1 MAKLNMDKGGSNSI
15 DVMEKIIIKGFPVS
29 QNGQDFIIGK
39 APIGEVLKYTRYTER
54 LIIAYDEEEKP
65 IYNKHV
71 QRKVDG
77 TRARQIANF
86 LLNDK
91 EAIFP
96 TNIVLNIPINIIE
109 SQEEQ
114 NGIVSLTLID
124 DVAEQVEK
132 ARKEGNDKADIY
144 VTIID
149 GQHRIRGIEVAIEIL
164 LRQIEKSNSSD
175 EKEQLMGQLDDLLKM
190 ELVVSFFIDKD
201 LEFQAMTFSTINRTQ
216 RRVSQDLVYE
226 LFGLTS
232 EDSPQKTALEVA
244 LALNAHPKSP
254 FYRRIK
260 LYGGT
265 YTKDDSR
272 PLSQAAMIK
281 SIIKGICSSV
291 QSAETERYQKRSF
304 FKFQNSVKRLP
315 FRQFY
320 ADDRDDLISDCMF
333 YYFNSVRRI
342 LGQYWNYDGHTKPQ
356 NILQSTVGYESL
368 MSLLAEI
375 MQREN
380 IRSFEKNTFDAYV
393 EKLKGFIF
401 SDVETFP
408 MTTRGKIILYY
419 TMSLAVFPSDDPND
433 GRSCKLKELVQH

>member
-1 MAKLNMDKGGSNSI
+1 
-15 DVMEKIIIKGFPVS
+15 MEKIIIKGFPVS

-39 APIGEVLKYTRYTER
+39 APIGEILKYTRYTER

-65 IYNKHV
+65 IYNEHV
-71 QRKVDG
+71 QRKVDSSR
-77 TRARQIANF
+77 TRQIANF

-91 EAIFP
+91 DAIFP
-96 TNIVLNIPINIIE
+96 TNIVLDIPINIIE
-109 SQEEQ
+109 SQEEKD
-114 NGIVSLTLID
+114 GIICLTLVD
-124 DVAEQVEK
+124 NVAEQIEK
-132 ARKEGNDKADIY
+132 AKREGNDKADIF

-149 GQHRIRGIEVAIEIL
+149 GQHRIRGIEVAIEELIKRISKASIPEEQESLTAQLDNL
-164 LRQIEKSNSSD
+164 LR
-175 EKEQLMGQLDDLLKM
+175 M

-281 SIIKGICSSV
+281 SIIKGICTSV
-291 QSAETERYQKRSF
+291 QSAETERYQKRNA
-304 FKFQNSVKRLP
+304 FKNSNRSKSLP

-320 ADDRDDLISDCMF
+320 ADNRDDLISDCMF
-333 YYFNSVRRI
+333 YFFNTVRKV
-342 LGQYWNYDGHTKPQ
+342 LGVYWDYDGYTKPQ
-356 NILQSTVGYESL
+356 NILQSTVGYEAL
-368 MSLLAEI
+368 MGLLFVI
-375 MQREN
+375 IQKDK
-380 IRSFEKNTFDAYV
+380 ISSFDKNTFDQYV
-393 EKLKGFIF
+393 AKLKDIDFT
-401 SDVETFP
+401 DVEIYP
-408 MTTRGKIILYY
+408 MTTKGKNILYY
-419 TMSLAVFPSDDPND
+419 TMWLAVFPSDNSND
-433 GRSCKLKELVQH
+433 EIKWKLQELRA

>member
-1 MAKLNMDKGGSNSI
+1 MDKI
-15 DVMEKIIIKGFPVS
+15 VIKGFPVS

-39 APIGEVLKYTRYTER
+39 APIGEVLKYTTYTER
-54 LIIAYDEEEKP
+54 LIIEYDDDEKP
-65 IYNKHV
+65 IYNEQV
-71 QRKVDG
+71 QRKVDSSR
-77 TRARQIANF
+77 TRQIANF

-109 SQEEQ
+109 SQEERD
-114 NGIVSLTLID
+114 GIINITLTD
-124 DVAEQVEK
+124 NVAEQVEK
-132 ARKEGNDKADIY
+132 AKKEGSNNADIF

-149 GQHRIRGIEVAIEIL
+149 GQHRIRGIEVAIEELTKRIETASGQEERSGL
-164 LRQIEKSNSSD
+164 QI
-175 EKEQLMGQLDDLLKM
+175 QLDNLLQM

-232 EDSPQKTALEVA
+232 DDSPQKTALEVA

-260 LYGGT
+260 LYGGS
-265 YTKDDSR
+265 YNKEDSR

-291 QSAETERYQKRSF
+291 QSAETERYHKRKSF
-304 FKFQNSVKRLP
+304 NVNNSSKSLP

-320 ADDRDDLISDCMF
+320 AENRDDLISDCMF
-333 YYFNSVRRI
+333 HFFNSVRKE
-342 LGQYWNYDGHTKPQ
+342 LGQYWNYDGQTKPQ
-356 NILQSTVGYESL
+356 NILQSTVGYEAL
-368 MSLLAEI
+368 MNLLAEI
-375 MQREN
+375 IEKDKIN
-380 IRSFEKNTFDAYV
+380 SFGKDTFDHYFEKQKNID
-393 EKLKGFIF
+393 F
-401 SDVETFP
+401 SDVEKYP
-408 MTTRGKIILYY
+408 MTSNGKKILYL
-419 TMSLAVFPSDDPND
+419 TMSLAIFPDVDAND
-433 GRSCKLKELVQH
+433 ERRRKLQELTQR

>member
-1 MAKLNMDKGGSNSI
+1 
-15 DVMEKIIIKGFPVS
+15 MEKIIIKGFPVS

-54 LIIAYDEEEKP
+54 LIIAYDDEEKP
-65 IYNKHV
+65 VYNEHV
-71 QRKVDG
+71 QRKVDSSR
-77 TRARQIANF
+77 TRQIANF

-96 TNIVLNIPINIIE
+96 TNIVLDIPINIIE
-109 SQEEQ
+109 SQEEKD
-114 NGIVSLTLID
+114 GIISLTLID
-124 DVAEQVEK
+124 NVAEQIEK
-132 ARKEGNDKADIY
+132 AKRDGNDKADIF

-149 GQHRIRGIEVAIEIL
+149 GQHRIRGIEVAIEELAKQISKASNSDEQERLKAQLDNL
-164 LRQIEKSNSSD
+164 LR
-175 EKEQLMGQLDDLLKM
+175 M

-265 YTKDDSR
+265 YTKVDSR

-281 SIIKGICSSV
+281 SIIKGICTSV
-291 QSAETERYQKRSF
+291 QSAETERYQKRRA
-304 FKFQNSVKRLP
+304 FKNSNSGKSLP

-320 ADDRDDLISDCMF
+320 AEDRDDLISDCMF
-333 YYFNSVRRI
+333 YFFNSVRKE

-356 NILQSTVGYESL
+356 NILQSTVGYEAL

-375 MQREN
+375 IQKDKISSFDKNSFDHYIALLKN
-380 IRSFEKNTFDAYV
+380 IDFA
-393 EKLKGFIF
+393 
-401 SDVETFP
+401 DVESYP
-408 MTTRGKIILYY
+408 MTTKGKNILYY
-419 TMSLAVFPSDDPND
+419 TMWIAVFPSDDSND
-433 GRSCKLKELVQH
+433 ERKRKLQELRA

>member
-1 MAKLNMDKGGSNSI
+1 
-15 DVMEKIIIKGFPVS
+15 MEKIIIKGFPVS

-54 LIIAYDEEEKP
+54 LIIAYDEDEKP
-65 IYNKHV
+65 IYNEHV
-71 QRKVDG
+71 QRKVDSSR
-77 TRARQIANF
+77 TRQIANF

-96 TNIVLNIPINIIE
+96 TNIVLNIPVNIIE
-109 SQEEQ
+109 CQDEKD
-114 NGIVSLTLID
+114 GIISLTLVD
-124 DVAEQVEK
+124 NVAEQIEK
-132 ARKEGNDKADIY
+132 AKREGSDKADIF

-149 GQHRIRGIEVAIEIL
+149 GQHRIRGIEVAIEDLAKLISKTNNQEEQETLKTQLDNL
-164 LRQIEKSNSSD
+164 LR
-175 EKEQLMGQLDDLLKM
+175 M

-232 EDSPQKTALEVA
+232 DDSPQKTALEVA

-291 QSAETERYQKRSF
+291 QSAEIERYQKRKA
-304 FKFQNSVKRLP
+304 FKNTNSSKSLP

-320 ADDRDDLISDCMF
+320 AENRDDLISDCMF
-333 YYFNSVRRI
+333 YFFNSIRKEF
-342 LGQYWNYDGHTKPQ
+342 GQYWNYDGQAKPQ
-356 NILQSTVGYESL
+356 NILQSTVGYEAL
-368 MSLLAEI
+368 MNLLAEI
-375 MQREN
+375 IQKDN
-380 IRSFEKNTFDAYV
+380 ISSFDKDTFDRYV
-393 EKLKGFIF
+393 AKIKNISFA
-401 SDVETFP
+401 DVELYP
-408 MTTRGKIILYY
+408 MTTKGKNILYY
-419 TMSLAVFPSDDPND
+419 TMSLSVFPSDDPND
-433 GRSCKLKELVQH
+433 ERKKKLQELKQH

>member
-1 MAKLNMDKGGSNSI
+1 MG
-15 DVMEKIIIKGFPVS
+15 KIVIKGLTVS

-39 APIGEVLKYTRYTER
+39 APIGEVLNYTMYTER
-54 LIIAYDEEEKP
+54 LIIGYDEDEKP

-71 QRKVDG
+71 QRKVDASR
-77 TRARQIANF
+77 TRQIAKF

-96 TNIVLNIPINIIE
+96 TNIVLNIPVNIIE
-109 SQEEQ
+109 SQEEKD
-114 NGIVSLTLID
+114 GIISITLVD
-124 DVAEQVEK
+124 NVAEQIEK
-132 ARKEGNDKADIY
+132 ARREGSDKADIF

-149 GQHRIRGIEVAIEIL
+149 GQHRIRGIEVAIEDL
-164 LRQIEKSNSSD
+164 NKMVSKASTPAD
-175 EKEQLMGQLDDLLKM
+175 KEALKIQLENLLKM

-232 EDSPQKTALEVA
+232 DDSPQKTALEVA

-291 QSAETERYQKRSF
+291 RSAETERYKKRKDFNEKSSC
-304 FKFQNSVKRLP
+304 KSLP

-320 ADDRDDLISDCMF
+320 AGNRDDLISDCMF
-333 YYFNSVRRI
+333 YFFNSVRNE
-342 LGQYWNYDGHTKPQ
+342 LGQYWNYDGQTNPQ
-356 NILQSTVGYESL
+356 NILQSTVGYEAL

-375 MQREN
+375 IQKEN
-380 IRSFEKNTFDAYV
+380 ITSFDKDTFEGYV
-393 EKLKGFIF
+393 MKLKDIRFDDI
-401 SDVETFP
+401 EAYP
-408 MTTRGKIILYY
+408 MTTKGKSMLHN
-419 TMSLAVFPSDDPND
+419 TMSLLIFPSDDPND
-433 GRSCKLKELVQH
+433 ERKKKLQELA

>member
-1 MAKLNMDKGGSNSI
+1 
-15 DVMEKIIIKGFPVS
+15 MEKIMIKGFPVS

-54 LIIAYDEEEKP
+54 LIIAYDDEEKP
-65 IYNKHV
+65 IYNEHV
-71 QRKVDG
+71 QRKVDSSR
-77 TRARQIANF
+77 TRQIANF

-96 TNIVLNIPINIIE
+96 TNIVLDIPINIIE
-109 SQEEQ
+109 SQEEKD
-114 NGIVSLTLID
+114 GIISLTLID
-124 DVAEQVEK
+124 NVAEQIEK
-132 ARKEGNDKADIY
+132 AKRDGNDNADIF

-149 GQHRIRGIEVAIEIL
+149 GQHRIRGIEVAIEELVKRINKASNSEERERLTIQLDNL
-164 LRQIEKSNSSD
+164 LR
-175 EKEQLMGQLDDLLKM
+175 M

-281 SIIKGICSSV
+281 SIIKGICTSV
-291 QSAETERYQKRSF
+291 QSAETERYQKRRA
-304 FKFQNSVKRLP
+304 FKNTNSSKNLP

-333 YYFNSVRRI
+333 YFFNSVRKE
-342 LGQYWNYDGHTKPQ
+342 LGLYWDYDGQTKPQ
-356 NILQSTVGYESL
+356 NILQSTVGYEAL

-375 MQREN
+375 IQKDK
-380 IRSFEKNTFDAYV
+380 ISSFDKNTFDQYV
-393 EKLKGFIF
+393 AKLKDIDFK
-401 SDVETFP
+401 DVEIYP
-408 MTTRGKIILYY
+408 MTTKGKNILYY
-419 TMSLAVFPSDDPND
+419 TMWLAVFPSDDSND
-433 GRSCKLKELVQH
+433 ERKRKLQELRA

>member
-1 MAKLNMDKGGSNSI
+1 
-15 DVMEKIIIKGFPVS
+15 MEKIVIKGFPVS

-39 APIGEVLKYTRYTER
+39 APIGEVLKYTMYTER
-54 LIIAYDEEEKP
+54 LIIAYDDEEKP

-71 QRKVDG
+71 QRKVDASR
-77 TRARQIANF
+77 TRLIAKF
-86 LLNDK
+86 LLGDK

-109 SQEEQ
+109 CQEEKE
-114 NGIVSLTLID
+114 GIISLTLVD
-124 DVAEQVEK
+124 NVAEQIEK
-132 ARKEGNDKADIY
+132 ARREGSDKADIF

-149 GQHRIRGIEVAIEIL
+149 GQHRIRGIEVAIEELIK
-164 LRQIEKSNSSD
+164 QISKANDPE
-175 EKEQLMGQLDDLLKM
+175 EKEALKIQLDDLLRM

-260 LYGGT
+260 LYGGS
-265 YTKDDSR
+265 YTKEDSR

-281 SIIKGICSSV
+281 SIIKGICTSV
-291 QSAETERYQKRSF
+291 QSAETERYQKRRE
-304 FKFQNSVKRLP
+304 FKNTNSSKSLP

-320 ADDRDDLISDCMF
+320 AEDRDDLISDCM
-333 YYFNSVRRI
+333 YYFFNSVRKE
-342 LGQYWNYDGHTKPQ
+342 LDQYWNYDGQAKPQ
-356 NILQSTVGYESL
+356 NILQSTVGYEAL
-368 MSLLAEI
+368 MNLLAEI
-375 MQREN
+375 IQKEN
-380 IRSFEKNTFDAYV
+380 INSFDKNTFDQYIA
-393 EKLKGFIF
+393 KLNNIDFADIE
-401 SDVETFP
+401 VYP
-408 MTTRGKIILYY
+408 MSTKGKIILYN

-433 GRSCKLKELVQH
+433 ERRIKLQELRLR

>member
-1 MAKLNMDKGGSNSI
+1 
-15 DVMEKIIIKGFPVS
+15 MEKIIIKGFPVS

-39 APIGEVLKYTRYTER
+39 APIGEVLQYTRYTER
-54 LIIAYDEEEKP
+54 LIIAYDEDEKP

-71 QRKVDG
+71 QRKVDSAR
-77 TRARQIANF
+77 TRQIANF

-109 SQEEQ
+109 SQED
-114 NGIVSLTLID
+114 NGGVISLTLVD
-124 DVAEQVEK
+124 NVAEQVEK
-132 ARKEGNDKADIY
+132 AKREGSNNADIF

-149 GQHRIRGIEVAIEIL
+149 GQHRIRGIEVAIEDLTKKIEKAKGQEEREQLNSQLENL
-164 LRQIEKSNSSD
+164 LR
-175 EKEQLMGQLDDLLKM
+175 M

-232 EDSPQKTALEVA
+232 DDSPQKTALEVA
-244 LALNAHPKSP
+244 LALNAHPNSP

-265 YTKDDSR
+265 YSKDDSR

-281 SIIKGICSSV
+281 SIIKGICTSI
-291 QSAETERYQKRSF
+291 QSAETERYRKRKE
-304 FKFQNSVKRLP
+304 FKEQNGSKKLP

-320 ADDRDDLISDCMF
+320 AENKDDLISDCMF
-333 YYFNSVRRI
+333 YFFNSVNKV
-342 LGQYWNYDGHTKPQ
+342 LGQYWRYDGQSKPQ
-356 NILQSTVGYESL
+356 NILQSTIGYEAM
-368 MSLLAEI
+368 MSLLSEI
-375 MQREN
+375 MLKEN
-380 IRSFEKNTFDAYV
+380 LTSFGKDTFEPYV
-393 EKLKGFIF
+393 ERLNGIDL
-401 SDVETFP
+401 SDVELYP
-408 MTTRGKIILYY
+408 MTTKGKNILYC
-419 TMSLAVFPSDDPND
+419 TMSLTVFPTDNLDDE
-433 GRSCKLKELVQH
+433 RRRKLQELTQR

>member
-1 MAKLNMDKGGSNSI
+1 MA
-15 DVMEKIIIKGFPVS
+15 KIIIKGFPVS

-54 LIIAYDEEEKP
+54 LIIAYDEQEKP

-71 QRKVDG
+71 QRKVDSSR
-77 TRARQIANF
+77 TRQIANF

-109 SQEEQ
+109 SQEESD
-114 NGIVSLTLID
+114 GLISLTLVE
-124 DVAEQVEK
+124 DVADQIEK
-132 ARKEGNDKADIY
+132 AKRDGNDKADIF

-149 GQHRIRGIEVAIEIL
+149 GQHRIRGIEVAIEELVKRIDKASDPEEQETLKIQLDNL
-164 LRQIEKSNSSD
+164 LRI
-175 EKEQLMGQLDDLLKM
+175 

-232 EDSPQKTALEVA
+232 DDSPQKTALEVA

-291 QSAETERYQKRSF
+291 QSAETERYQKRKAF
-304 FKFQNSVKRLP
+304 INTNSSKKLP

-333 YYFNSVRRI
+333 YFFNSVQKK
-342 LGQYWNYDGHTKPQ
+342 LDQYWNYDGQNKPQ
-356 NILQSTVGYESL
+356 NILQSTVGYEAL
-368 MSLLAEI
+368 MNLLAEI
-375 MQREN
+375 IQKDN
-380 IRSFEKNTFDAYV
+380 INSFDKDTFDQYIA
-393 EKLKGFIF
+393 KLNNIDFA
-401 SDVETFP
+401 DVEAYP
-408 MTTRGKIILYY
+408 MSTRGKNILYF
-419 TMSLAVFPSDDPND
+419 TMSLAVFPSNDPND
-433 GRSCKLKELVQH
+433 ERKMKLHELLQRK

>member
-1 MAKLNMDKGGSNSI
+1 MELINTTYN
-15 DVMEKIIIKGFPVS
+15 MEKIVIKGFTVS

-39 APIGEVLKYTRYTER
+39 APIGEVLNYTMYTER
-54 LIIAYDEEEKP
+54 LIIGYDEDEKP

-71 QRKVDG
+71 QRKVDASR
-77 TRARQIANF
+77 TRQIAKF

-96 TNIVLNIPINIIE
+96 TNIVLNIPVNIIE
-109 SQEEQ
+109 SQEE
-114 NGIVSLTLID
+114 NDGIISITLVD
-124 DVAEQVEK
+124 NVAEQIEK
-132 ARKEGNDKADIY
+132 AKREGSDKADIF

-149 GQHRIRGIEVAIEIL
+149 GQHRIRGIEVAIEELNKMIS
-164 LRQIEKSNSSD
+164 KASD
-175 EKEQLMGQLDDLLKM
+175 PAQKEALKLQLDNLLKM

-232 EDSPQKTALEVA
+232 DDSPQKTALEVA

-291 QSAETERYQKRSF
+291 QSAETERYKKRKDF
-304 FKFQNSVKRLP
+304 NEKNSSRSLP

-320 ADDRDDLISDCMF
+320 ADNRDDLISDCMF
-333 YYFNSVRRI
+333 YFFNSVRNE
-342 LGQYWNYDGHTKPQ
+342 LGQYWNYDGQTNPQ
-356 NILQSTVGYESL
+356 NILQSTVGYEAL

-375 MQREN
+375 IQKEN
-380 IRSFEKNTFDAYV
+380 ITSFDKDTFDGYV
-393 EKLKGFIF
+393 QKLKDIKFDDI
-401 SDVETFP
+401 EAYP
-408 MTTRGKIILYY
+408 MTTKGKNILYN
-419 TMSLAVFPSDDPND
+419 TISLAVFPSDDPND
-433 GRSCKLKELVQH
+433 ERKKKLQELA

>member
-1 MAKLNMDKGGSNSI
+1 M
-15 DVMEKIIIKGFPVS
+15 IKGFPVS

-54 LIIAYDEEEKP
+54 LIIAYDDEEKP
-65 IYNKHV
+65 IYNEHV
-71 QRKVDG
+71 QRKVDSSR
-77 TRARQIANF
+77 TRQIANF

-96 TNIVLNIPINIIE
+96 TNIVLDIPINIIE
-109 SQEEQ
+109 SQEEKD
-114 NGIVSLTLID
+114 GIISLTLID
-124 DVAEQVEK
+124 NVAEQIEK
-132 ARKEGNDKADIY
+132 AKRDGNDNADIF

-149 GQHRIRGIEVAIEIL
+149 GQHRIRGIEVAIEELVKRINKASNSEERERLTIQLDNL
-164 LRQIEKSNSSD
+164 LR
-175 EKEQLMGQLDDLLKM
+175 M

-281 SIIKGICSSV
+281 SIIKGICTSV
-291 QSAETERYQKRSF
+291 QSAETERYQKRRA
-304 FKFQNSVKRLP
+304 FKNTNSSKNLP

-333 YYFNSVRRI
+333 YFFNSVRKE
-342 LGQYWNYDGHTKPQ
+342 LGLYWDYDGQTKPQ
-356 NILQSTVGYESL
+356 NILQSTVGYEAL

-375 MQREN
+375 IQKDK
-380 IRSFEKNTFDAYV
+380 ISSFDKNTFDQYV
-393 EKLKGFIF
+393 AKLKDIDFK
-401 SDVETFP
+401 DVEIYP
-408 MTTRGKIILYY
+408 MTTKGKNILYY
-419 TMSLAVFPSDDPND
+419 TMWLAVFPSDDSND
-433 GRSCKLKELVQH
+433 ERKRKLQELRA

>member
-1 MAKLNMDKGGSNSI
+1 
-15 DVMEKIIIKGFPVS
+15 MEKIVIKGFTVS

-39 APIGEVLKYTRYTER
+39 APIGEVLN
-54 LIIAYDEEEKP
+54 YDEDEKP

-71 QRKVDG
+71 QRKVDASR
-77 TRARQIANF
+77 TRQIAKF

-96 TNIVLNIPINIIE
+96 TNIVLNIPVNIIE
-109 SQEEQ
+109 SQEE
-114 NGIVSLTLID
+114 NDGIISITLVD
-124 DVAEQVEK
+124 NVAEQIEK
-132 ARKEGNDKADIY
+132 AKREGSDKADIF

-149 GQHRIRGIEVAIEIL
+149 GQHRIRGIEVAIEELNKMIS
-164 LRQIEKSNSSD
+164 KASD
-175 EKEQLMGQLDDLLKM
+175 PAQKEALKLQLDNLLKM

-232 EDSPQKTALEVA
+232 DDSPQKTALEVA
-244 LALNAHPKSP
+244 LALNAHPRSP

-260 LYGGT
+260 LYGGS
-265 YTKDDSR
+265 YAKDDSR

-291 QSAETERYQKRSF
+291 QSAETERYKKRKDF
-304 FKFQNSVKRLP
+304 NEKNSSKSLP

-320 ADDRDDLISDCMF
+320 ADNRDDLISDCMF
-333 YYFNSVRRI
+333 YFFNSVRNK
-342 LGQYWNYDGHTKPQ
+342 LTQYWDYDGQTNPQ
-356 NILQSTVGYESL
+356 NILQSTVGYEAL

-375 MQREN
+375 IQKEN
-380 IRSFEKNTFDAYV
+380 ITS
-393 EKLKGFIF
+393 
-401 SDVETFP
+401 
-408 MTTRGKIILYY
+408 
-419 TMSLAVFPSDDPND
+419 
-433 GRSCKLKELVQH
+433 

>member
-1 MAKLNMDKGGSNSI
+1 
-15 DVMEKIIIKGFPVS
+15 MEKIVIKGFTVS

-39 APIGEVLKYTRYTER
+39 ALIGEVLNYTMYTER
-54 LIIAYDEEEKP
+54 LIIGYDEDEKP

-71 QRKVDG
+71 QRKVDASR
-77 TRARQIANF
+77 TRQIAKF

-96 TNIVLNIPINIIE
+96 TNIVLNIPVNIIE
-109 SQEEQ
+109 SQEE
-114 NGIVSLTLID
+114 NDGIISITLVD
-124 DVAEQVEK
+124 NVAEQIEK
-132 ARKEGNDKADIY
+132 AKREGSDKADIF

-149 GQHRIRGIEVAIEIL
+149 GQHRIRGIEVAIEELNKMISKACDPA
-164 LRQIEKSNSSD
+164 Q
-175 EKEQLMGQLDDLLKM
+175 KEALKLQLDNLLKM
-190 ELVVSFFIDKD
+190 ELIVSFFIDKD

-232 EDSPQKTALEVA
+232 DDSPQKTALEVA

-291 QSAETERYQKRSF
+291 QSAETERYKKRKDF
-304 FKFQNSVKRLP
+304 NEKNSSRSLP

-320 ADDRDDLISDCMF
+320 ADNRDDLISDCMF
-333 YYFNSVRRI
+333 YFFNSVRNE
-342 LGQYWNYDGHTKPQ
+342 LCQYWNYDGQTNPQ
-356 NILQSTVGYESL
+356 NILQSTVGYEAL

-375 MQREN
+375 IQKEN
-380 IRSFEKNTFDAYV
+380 ITSFDKDTFDGYV
-393 EKLKGFIF
+393 QKLKDIKFDDI
-401 SDVETFP
+401 ETYP
-408 MTTRGKIILYY
+408 MTTKGKNILYN
-419 TMSLAVFPSDDPND
+419 TISLAVFPSDDPND
-433 GRSCKLKELVQH
+433 ERKKKLQELVQR

>member
-1 MAKLNMDKGGSNSI
+1 MELINTTYN
-15 DVMEKIIIKGFPVS
+15 MEKIVIKGFTVS

-39 APIGEVLKYTRYTER
+39 APIGEVLNYTMYTER
-54 LIIAYDEEEKP
+54 LIIGYDEDEKP

-71 QRKVDG
+71 QRKVDASR
-77 TRARQIANF
+77 TRQIAKF

-96 TNIVLNIPINIIE
+96 TNIVLNIPVNIIE
-109 SQEEQ
+109 SQEE
-114 NGIVSLTLID
+114 NDGIISITLVD
-124 DVAEQVEK
+124 NVAEQIEK
-132 ARKEGNDKADIY
+132 AKREGSDKADIF

-149 GQHRIRGIEVAIEIL
+149 GQHRIRGIEVAIEELNKMIS
-164 LRQIEKSNSSD
+164 KASD
-175 EKEQLMGQLDDLLKM
+175 PAQKEALKLQLDNLLKM

-232 EDSPQKTALEVA
+232 DDSPQKTALEVA

-291 QSAETERYQKRSF
+291 QSAETERYKKRKDF
-304 FKFQNSVKRLP
+304 NEKNSSRSLS

-320 ADDRDDLISDCMF
+320 ADNRDDLISDCMF
-333 YYFNSVRRI
+333 YFFNSVRNE
-342 LGQYWNYDGHTKPQ
+342 LGQYWNYDGQTNPQ
-356 NILQSTVGYESL
+356 NILQSTVGYEAL

-375 MQREN
+375 IQKEN
-380 IRSFEKNTFDAYV
+380 ITSFDKDTFDGYV
-393 EKLKGFIF
+393 QKLKDIKFDDI
-401 SDVETFP
+401 EAYP
-408 MTTRGKIILYY
+408 MTTKGKNILYN
-419 TMSLAVFPSDDPND
+419 TISLAVFPSDDPND
-433 GRSCKLKELVQH
+433 ERKKKLQELA

>member
-1 MAKLNMDKGGSNSI
+1 
-15 DVMEKIIIKGFPVS
+15 MEKIIIKGFPVS

-54 LIIAYDEEEKP
+54 LIIAYDEDEKP
-65 IYNKHV
+65 IYNEHV
-71 QRKVDG
+71 QRKVDSSR
-77 TRARQIANF
+77 TRQIANF

-96 TNIVLNIPINIIE
+96 TNIVLNIPVNIIE
-109 SQEEQ
+109 CQDEKD
-114 NGIVSLTLID
+114 GIISLTLVD
-124 DVAEQVEK
+124 NVAEQIEK
-132 ARKEGNDKADIY
+132 AKREGSDKADIF

-149 GQHRIRGIEVAIEIL
+149 GQHRIRGIEVAIEDLAKLISKTNNQEEQKTLKTQLDNL
-164 LRQIEKSNSSD
+164 LR
-175 EKEQLMGQLDDLLKM
+175 M

-232 EDSPQKTALEVA
+232 DDSPQKTALEVA

-291 QSAETERYQKRSF
+291 QSAEIERYQKRKA
-304 FKFQNSVKRLP
+304 FKNTNSSKSLP

-320 ADDRDDLISDCMF
+320 AENRDDLISDCMF
-333 YYFNSVRRI
+333 YFFNSIRKE
-342 LGQYWNYDGHTKPQ
+342 LGQYWNYDGQAKPQ
-356 NILQSTVGYESL
+356 NILQSTVGYEAL
-368 MSLLAEI
+368 MNLLAEI
-375 MQREN
+375 IQKDN
-380 IRSFEKNTFDAYV
+380 ISSFDKDTFDRYV
-393 EKLKGFIF
+393 EKIKNISFA
-401 SDVETFP
+401 DVELYP
-408 MTTRGKIILYY
+408 MTTKGKNILYY

-433 GRSCKLKELVQH
+433 ERKKKLQELKQH

>member
-1 MAKLNMDKGGSNSI
+1 
-15 DVMEKIIIKGFPVS
+15 MEKIVIKGFTVS

-39 APIGEVLKYTRYTER
+39 APIGEVLNYTMYTER
-54 LIIAYDEEEKP
+54 LIIGYDEDEKP

-71 QRKVDG
+71 QRKVDASR
-77 TRARQIANF
+77 TRQIAKF

-96 TNIVLNIPINIIE
+96 TNIVLNIPVNIIE
-109 SQEEQ
+109 SQEE
-114 NGIVSLTLID
+114 NDGIISITLVD
-124 DVAEQVEK
+124 NVAEQIEK
-132 ARKEGNDKADIY
+132 AKREGSDKADIF

-149 GQHRIRGIEVAIEIL
+149 GQHRIRGIEVAIEELNKMIS
-164 LRQIEKSNSSD
+164 KASD
-175 EKEQLMGQLDDLLKM
+175 PAQKEALKLQLDNLLKM

-232 EDSPQKTALEVA
+232 DDSPQKTALEVA
-244 LALNAHPKSP
+244 LALNAHPRSP

-260 LYGGT
+260 LYGGS
-265 YTKDDSR
+265 YAKDDSR

-291 QSAETERYQKRSF
+291 QSAETERYKKRKDF
-304 FKFQNSVKRLP
+304 NEKNSSKSLP

-320 ADDRDDLISDCMF
+320 ADNRDDLISDCMF
-333 YYFNSVRRI
+333 YFFNSVRNK
-342 LGQYWNYDGHTKPQ
+342 LTQYWDYDGQTNPQ
-356 NILQSTVGYESL
+356 NILQSTVGYEAL

-375 MQREN
+375 IQKEN
-380 IRSFEKNTFDAYV
+380 ITSFDKDTFDGYV
-393 EKLKGFIF
+393 EKLTDIRFDDI
-401 SDVETFP
+401 EAYP
-408 MTTRGKIILYY
+408 MTMKGKSILHN
-419 TMSLAVFPSDDPND
+419 TMSLVVFPSDDPND
-433 GRSCKLKELVQH
+433 ERKKKLQELA

>member
-1 MAKLNMDKGGSNSI
+1 MG
-15 DVMEKIIIKGFPVS
+15 KIVIKGLTVS

-39 APIGEVLKYTRYTER
+39 APIGEVLNYTMYTER
-54 LIIAYDEEEKP
+54 LIIGYDEDEKP

-71 QRKVDG
+71 QRKVDASR
-77 TRARQIANF
+77 TRQIAKF

-96 TNIVLNIPINIIE
+96 TNIVLNIPVNIIE
-109 SQEEQ
+109 SQEEKD
-114 NGIVSLTLID
+114 GIISITLVD
-124 DVAEQVEK
+124 NVAEQIEK
-132 ARKEGNDKADIY
+132 ARREGSDKADIF

-149 GQHRIRGIEVAIEIL
+149 GQHRIRGIEVAIEDL
-164 LRQIEKSNSSD
+164 NKMVSKASTPAD
-175 EKEQLMGQLDDLLKM
+175 KEALKIQLENLLKM

-232 EDSPQKTALEVA
+232 DDSPQKTALEVA

-291 QSAETERYQKRSF
+291 RSAETERYKKRKEFNEKSSC
-304 FKFQNSVKRLP
+304 KSLP

-320 ADDRDDLISDCMF
+320 AGNRDDLISDCMF
-333 YYFNSVRRI
+333 YFFNSVRNE
-342 LGQYWNYDGHTKPQ
+342 LGQYWNYDGQTNPQ
-356 NILQSTVGYESL
+356 NILQSTVGYEAL

-375 MQREN
+375 IQKEN
-380 IRSFEKNTFDAYV
+380 ITSFDKDTFDEYV
-393 EKLKGFIF
+393 NKLKDIRFDEI
-401 SDVETFP
+401 EKYP
-408 MTTRGKIILYY
+408 MTTKGKSILYN
-419 TMSLAVFPSDDPND
+419 TMSLAVFPSDDPD
-433 GRSCKLKELVQH
+433 DERKKRLLELAQS

>member
-1 MAKLNMDKGGSNSI
+1 MELINTTYN
-15 DVMEKIIIKGFPVS
+15 MEKIVIKGFTVS

-39 APIGEVLKYTRYTER
+39 APIGEVLNYTMYTER
-54 LIIAYDEEEKP
+54 LIIGYDEDEKP

-71 QRKVDG
+71 QRKVDASR
-77 TRARQIANF
+77 TRQIAKF

-96 TNIVLNIPINIIE
+96 TNIVLNIPVNIIE
-109 SQEEQ
+109 SQEE
-114 NGIVSLTLID
+114 NDGIISITLVD
-124 DVAEQVEK
+124 NVAEQIEK
-132 ARKEGNDKADIY
+132 AKREGSDKADIF

-149 GQHRIRGIEVAIEIL
+149 GQHRIRGIEVAIEELNKMIS
-164 LRQIEKSNSSD
+164 KASD
-175 EKEQLMGQLDDLLKM
+175 PAQKEALKLQLDNLLKM

-232 EDSPQKTALEVA
+232 DDSPQKTALEVA

-291 QSAETERYQKRSF
+291 QSAETERYKKRKDF
-304 FKFQNSVKRLP
+304 NEKNSSRSLS

-320 ADDRDDLISDCMF
+320 ADNRDDLISDCMF
-333 YYFNSVRRI
+333 YFFNSVRNE
-342 LGQYWNYDGHTKPQ
+342 LGQYWNYDGQTNPQ
-356 NILQSTVGYESL
+356 NILQSTVGYEAL

-375 MQREN
+375 IQKEN
-380 IRSFEKNTFDAYV
+380 ITSFDKDTFDGYV
-393 EKLKGFIF
+393 QKLKDIRFDDI
-401 SDVETFP
+401 EAYP
-408 MTTRGKIILYY
+408 MTTKGKNLLYN
-419 TMSLAVFPSDDPND
+419 TISLAVFPSDDPND
-433 GRSCKLKELVQH
+433 ERKKKLQELA

>member
-1 MAKLNMDKGGSNSI
+1 
-15 DVMEKIIIKGFPVS
+15 MEKIIIKGFPVS

-39 APIGEVLKYTRYTER
+39 APIGEVLKYTKYTER

-71 QRKVDG
+71 QRKVDS

-96 TNIVLNIPINIIE
+96 TNIVLNIPMRIIE
-109 SQEEQ
+109 SQEDQ
-114 NGIVSLTLID
+114 NGIVCLTLID

-132 ARKEGNDKADIY
+132 ARREGNDKADIY

-149 GQHRIRGIEVAIEIL
+149 GQHRIRGIEVAINVLSEQIQKSKAREEQEL
-164 LRQIEKSNSSD
+164 LYK
-175 EKEQLMGQLDDLLKM
+175 QLDDLMKM

-232 EDSPQKTALEVA
+232 DDSPQKTALEVA

-281 SIIKGICSSV
+281 SIIKGICTSI
-291 QSAETERYQKRSF
+291 QSAETERYKKRKE
-304 FKFQNSVKRLP
+304 FKEIGSSKTLP

-320 ADDRDDLISDCMF
+320 AEDRDDMISDSMF
-333 YYFNSVRRI
+333 YYFNSIRKY
-342 LGQYWNYDGHTKPQ
+342 LGQYWNYDGQSKPQ
-356 NILQSTVGYESL
+356 NILQSTVGYEAL

-375 MQREN
+375 IKKN
-380 IRSFEKNTFDAYV
+380 SISSFENETFDASI
-393 EKLKGFIF
+393 EKLVGIDF
-401 SDVETFP
+401 SDLETYP
-408 MTTRGKIILYY
+408 MTTRGKNILYLM
-419 TMSLAVFPSDDPND
+419 MSLTVFPSADSND
-433 GRSCKLKELVQH
+433 ERNKKLQELLHR

>member
-1 MAKLNMDKGGSNSI
+1 
-15 DVMEKIIIKGFPVS
+15 MEKIIIKGFLVS

-54 LIIAYDEEEKP
+54 LIIAYDDDEKP
-65 IYNKHV
+65 IYNEQV
-71 QRKVDG
+71 QRKVDSSR
-77 TRARQIANF
+77 TRQIANF

-109 SQEEQ
+109 SQEEKE
-114 NGIVSLTLID
+114 GIINITLAD
-124 DVAEQVEK
+124 NVAEQVEK
-132 ARKEGNDKADIY
+132 AKREGSNNADIF

-149 GQHRIRGIEVAIEIL
+149 GQHRIRGIEVAIEEL
-164 LRQIEKSNSSD
+164 SKRIEKAAEQEERNSL
-175 EKEQLMGQLDDLLKM
+175 QIQLDNLLQM

-244 LALNAHPKSP
+244 LALNAHPRSP

-260 LYGGT
+260 LYGGS
-265 YTKDDSR
+265 YDKEDSR

-291 QSAETERYQKRSF
+291 QSAETERYHKRKSF
-304 FKFQNSVKRLP
+304 KERNSSKSLP

-320 ADDRDDLISDCMF
+320 AENRDDLISDCMF
-333 YYFNSVRRI
+333 YFFNSVRKN
-342 LGQYWNYDGHTKPQ
+342 LGQYWNYDGQTKPE
-356 NILQSTVGYESL
+356 NILQSTVGYEAL

-375 MQREN
+375 VQKDN
-380 IRSFEKNTFDAYV
+380 VNSFEDGTFDKYA
-393 EKLKGFIF
+393 EKLTGIDF
-401 SDVETFP
+401 SNVEMYP
-408 MTTRGKIILYY
+408 MTTKGKNILYL
-419 TMSLAVFPSDDPND
+419 TMSLAVFPSEDSND
-433 GRSCKLKELVQH
+433 ERNIKLKELT

>member
-1 MAKLNMDKGGSNSI
+1 
-15 DVMEKIIIKGFPVS
+15 MEKIIIKGFPVS

-65 IYNKHV
+65 IYNEQV
-71 QRKVDG
+71 QRKVDSSR
-77 TRARQIANF
+77 TRQIANF

-96 TNIVLNIPINIIE
+96 TNIVLNIPMNIIE
-109 SQEEQ
+109 SQEEKD
-114 NGIVSLTLID
+114 GIIYIVLAD
-124 DVAEQVEK
+124 NVAEQIEK
-132 ARKEGNDKADIY
+132 AKKEGSNKADIF

-149 GQHRIRGIEVAIEIL
+149 GQHRIRGIEVAIDEL
-164 LRQIEKSNSSD
+164 VKRIEKVASQEERSSL
-175 EKEQLMGQLDDLLKM
+175 QMQLDSLLQM

-216 RRVSQDLVYE
+216 RKVSQDLVYE

-232 EDSPQKTALEVA
+232 ADSPQKTALEVA

-265 YTKDDSR
+265 YNKDDSR

-281 SIIKGICSSV
+281 SIIKGICTSI
-291 QSAETERYQKRSF
+291 QSAETERYNKRKL
-304 FKFQNSVKRLP
+304 FKESNSSKSLP

-320 ADDRDDLISDCMF
+320 AENRDDLISDCMF
-333 YYFNSVRRI
+333 YFFSSVRKG
-342 LGQYWNYDGHTKPQ
+342 LGQYWNYNGQTKPE
-356 NILQSTVGYESL
+356 NILQSTVGYEA
-368 MSLLAEI
+368 MMNLLAEI
-375 MQREN
+375 MVKDKVV
-380 IRSFEKNTFDAYV
+380 SFENDTFDKYV
-393 EKLKGFIF
+393 EKLKGIDFTN
-401 SDVETFP
+401 VEMYP
-408 MTTRGKIILYY
+408 MTTRGKNILYL
-419 TMSLAVFPSDDPND
+419 TMSLSIFPALDSND
-433 GRSCKLKELVQH
+433 ERRLKLEEITQR

>member
-1 MAKLNMDKGGSNSI
+1 
-15 DVMEKIIIKGFPVS
+15 MEKIIIKGFPVS

-39 APIGEVLKYTRYTER
+39 APIGEILKYTMYTER

-65 IYNKHV
+65 IYNEHV
-71 QRKVDG
+71 QRKVDSSR
-77 TRARQIANF
+77 TRQIANF

-109 SQEEQ
+109 CQEE
-114 NGIVSLTLID
+114 NDGIITLTLID
-124 DVAEQVEK
+124 NVSEQIEK
-132 ARKEGNDKADIY
+132 ARSEGSDKADIF

-149 GQHRIRGIEVAIEIL
+149 GQHRVRGIEVAIEELINRINKASDPEKQKALTIQLNNL
-164 LRQIEKSNSSD
+164 LS
-175 EKEQLMGQLDDLLKM
+175 M

-232 EDSPQKTALEVA
+232 DDSPQKTALEVA
-244 LALNAHPKSP
+244 LVLNAHPKSP

-291 QSAETERYQKRSF
+291 QIAETERYQKRKAFSNT
-304 FKFQNSVKRLP
+304 NSSKSLP
-315 FRQFY
+315 FRLFY
-320 ADDRDDLISDCMF
+320 ADNRDDLISDCMF
-333 YYFNSVRRI
+333 YFFNSVRKE
-342 LGQYWNYDGHTKPQ
+342 LGQYWDYDGQTKPQ
-356 NILQSTVGYESL
+356 NILQSTVGYEAL
-368 MSLLAEI
+368 MNLLAEI
-375 MQREN
+375 IQKDN
-380 IRSFEKNTFDAYV
+380 ISSFDKNTFDQYV
-393 EKLKGFIF
+393 ATLKNIDFA
-401 SDVETFP
+401 DVETYP
-408 MTTRGKIILYY
+408 MTTKGKNILFY
-419 TMSLAVFPSDDPND
+419 TMNLAVFPSDNPND
-433 GRSCKLKELVQH
+433 ERRNKLKELLQHQRNN

>member
-1 MAKLNMDKGGSNSI
+1 
-15 DVMEKIIIKGFPVS
+15 MEKITIKGFPVS

-54 LIIAYDEEEKP
+54 LIIAYDDDDRP

-71 QRKVDG
+71 QRKVDSSR
-77 TRARQIANF
+77 TRQIANF
-86 LLNDK
+86 LINDK

-109 SQEEQ
+109 SQEEM
-114 NGIVSLTLID
+114 NGFMKLTLVD
-124 DVAEQVEK
+124 NVAEQIEK
-132 ARKEGNDKADIY
+132 ADREGSDKADIY

-149 GQHRIRGIEVAIEIL
+149 GQHRIRGIEVAIEELIRRMRKASVPEEQESLMIQLDNL
-164 LRQIEKSNSSD
+164 LR
-175 EKEQLMGQLDDLLKM
+175 M

-254 FYRRIK
+254 FYHRIK

-265 YTKDDSR
+265 YAKDDCR

-281 SIIKGICSSV
+281 SIVKGICTSI
-291 QSAETERYQKRSF
+291 QSAESERYKKRWE
-304 FKFQNSVKRLP
+304 FKNKSISKSLP

-320 ADDRDDLISDCMF
+320 ADNRDDLISDCMF
-333 YYFNSVRRI
+333 FFFNSVRKQ
-342 LGQYWNYDGHTKPQ
+342 LGQCWNYDGQTKPQ
-356 NILQSTVGYESL
+356 NILQSTVGYEAL
-368 MSLLAEI
+368 MNLLAEI
-375 MQREN
+375 IQKDN
-380 IRSFEKNTFDAYV
+380 IRSFEKGTFEGYV
-393 EKLKGFIF
+393 EKLKCINFI
-401 SDVETFP
+401 DIETYP
-408 MTTRGKIILYY
+408 MTTRGKNILYY
-419 TMSLAVFPSDDPND
+419 TMSLAVFPSDNKDD
-433 GRSCKLKELVQH
+433 ERIKKIQEWYKIK

>member
-1 MAKLNMDKGGSNSI
+1 
-15 DVMEKIIIKGFPVS
+15 MEKIIIKGFPVS
-29 QNGQDFIIGK
+29 QNGQDFILGK
-39 APIGEVLKYTRYTER
+39 AQIGELLKYTMYTER
-54 LIIAYDEEEKP
+54 LIIAYDEAEKP
-65 IYNKHV
+65 IYNEHV
-71 QRKVDG
+71 QRKVDNSR
-77 TRARQIANF
+77 TRQIANF

-114 NGIVSLTLID
+114 DGIIKLTLVD
-124 DVAEQVEK
+124 NVAEQVEK
-132 ARKEGNDKADIY
+132 AKREGSNKADIF
-144 VTIID
+144 VSIID
-149 GQHRIRGIEVAIEIL
+149 GQHRIRGIEVAIDEL
-164 LRQIEKSNSSD
+164 AKRIEKAARQEERGSL
-175 EKEQLMGQLDDLLKM
+175 QIQLDNLLQM

-232 EDSPQKTALEVA
+232 DDSPQKTALEVA

-260 LYGGT
+260 LYGGN
-265 YTKDDSR
+265 YKRDDSR

-281 SIIKGICSSV
+281 SIIKGICPSV
-291 QSAETERYQKRSF
+291 QRAETERYQKRRA
-304 FKFQNSVKRLP
+304 FKTTNSSKSLP

-333 YYFNSVRRI
+333 FFFSSVRKE
-342 LGQYWNYDGHTKPQ
+342 LGQYWNYDGQTKPQ
-356 NILQSTVGYESL
+356 NILQSTVGYEAL

-375 MQREN
+375 IRKDN
-380 IRSFEKNTFDAYV
+380 IISFDKDSFDKYV
-393 EKLKGFIF
+393 TKLKTIDF
-401 SDVETFP
+401 SDVETYP
-408 MTTRGKIILYY
+408 MSTNGKSILYCA
-419 TMSLAVFPSDDPND
+419 MSLAVFPSEDPND
-433 GRSCKLKELVQH
+433 ERRKKLLELAQR

>member
-1 MAKLNMDKGGSNSI
+1 MELINTTYN
-15 DVMEKIIIKGFPVS
+15 MEKIVIKGFTVS

-39 APIGEVLKYTRYTER
+39 APIGEVLNYTMYTER
-54 LIIAYDEEEKP
+54 LIIGYDEDEKP

-71 QRKVDG
+71 QRKVDASR
-77 TRARQIANF
+77 TRQIAKF

-96 TNIVLNIPINIIE
+96 TNIVLNIPVNIIE
-109 SQEEQ
+109 SQEE
-114 NGIVSLTLID
+114 NDGIISITLVD
-124 DVAEQVEK
+124 NVAEQIEK
-132 ARKEGNDKADIY
+132 AKREGSDKADIF

-149 GQHRIRGIEVAIEIL
+149 GQHRIRGIEVAIEELNKMIS
-164 LRQIEKSNSSD
+164 KASD
-175 EKEQLMGQLDDLLKM
+175 PAQKEALKLQLDNLLKM

-232 EDSPQKTALEVA
+232 DDSPQKTALEVA

-291 QSAETERYQKRSF
+291 QSAETERYKKRKDF
-304 FKFQNSVKRLP
+304 NEKNSSRSLS

-320 ADDRDDLISDCMF
+320 ADNRDDLISDCMF
-333 YYFNSVRRI
+333 YFFNSVRNE
-342 LGQYWNYDGHTKPQ
+342 LGQYWNYDGQTNPQ
-356 NILQSTVGYESL
+356 NILQSTVGYEAL

-375 MQREN
+375 IQKEN
-380 IRSFEKNTFDAYV
+380 ITSFDKDTFDGYV
-393 EKLKGFIF
+393 QKLKDIKFDDI
-401 SDVETFP
+401 EAYP
-408 MTTRGKIILYY
+408 MTTKGKNLLYN
-419 TMSLAVFPSDDPND
+419 TISLAVFPSDDPND
-433 GRSCKLKELVQH
+433 ERK

>member
-1 MAKLNMDKGGSNSI
+1 MEIINTTYN
-15 DVMEKIIIKGFPVS
+15 MEKIVIKGFTVS

-39 APIGEVLKYTRYTER
+39 APIGEVLNYTMYTER
-54 LIIAYDEEEKP
+54 LIIGYDEDEKP

-71 QRKVDG
+71 QRKVDASR
-77 TRARQIANF
+77 TRQIAKF

-96 TNIVLNIPINIIE
+96 TNIVLNIPVNIIE
-109 SQEEQ
+109 SQEE
-114 NGIVSLTLID
+114 NDGIISITLVD
-124 DVAEQVEK
+124 NVAEQIEK
-132 ARKEGNDKADIY
+132 AKREGSDKADIF

-149 GQHRIRGIEVAIEIL
+149 GQHRIRGIEVAIEELNKMIS
-164 LRQIEKSNSSD
+164 KASD
-175 EKEQLMGQLDDLLKM
+175 PAQKEAQKLQLDNLLKM

-291 QSAETERYQKRSF
+291 QSAEAERYKKRKDF
-304 FKFQNSVKRLP
+304 NEKNSSRSLS

-320 ADDRDDLISDCMF
+320 ADNRDDLISDCMF
-333 YYFNSVRRI
+333 YFFNSVRNE
-342 LGQYWNYDGHTKPQ
+342 LGQYWNYDGQTNPQ
-356 NILQSTVGYESL
+356 NILQSTVGYEAL

-375 MQREN
+375 IQKEN
-380 IRSFEKNTFDAYV
+380 ITSFDKDTFDGYV
-393 EKLKGFIF
+393 QKLKDIKFDDI
-401 SDVETFP
+401 EAYP
-408 MTTRGKIILYY
+408 MTTKGKNLLYN
-419 TMSLAVFPSDDPND
+419 TISLAVFPSNDPND
-433 GRSCKLKELVQH
+433 ERKKKLQELA

>member
-1 MAKLNMDKGGSNSI
+1 MVCN
-15 DVMEKIIIKGFPVS
+15 MEKIVIKGFPVS

-39 APIGEVLKYTRYTER
+39 APIGEVLKYTMYTER

-71 QRKVDG
+71 QRKVDASR
-77 TRARQIANF
+77 TRQIAKF
-86 LLNDK
+86 LLSDK

-109 SQEEQ
+109 KQEEKD
-114 NGIVSLTLID
+114 GIISLTLVD
-124 DVAEQVEK
+124 NVAEQIEK
-132 ARKEGNDKADIY
+132 ARREGSDKADIF

-149 GQHRIRGIEVAIEIL
+149 GQHRIRGIEVAIEELVKQISKASDLAEKETLKFQLNNL
-164 LRQIEKSNSSD
+164 LR
-175 EKEQLMGQLDDLLKM
+175 M

-232 EDSPQKTALEVA
+232 DDSPQKTALEVA

-281 SIIKGICSSV
+281 SIIKGICTSV
-291 QSAETERYQKRSF
+291 QSAETERYKKR
-304 FKFQNSVKRLP
+304 KDFQVNNVSKSMP
-315 FRQFY
+315 FRRFY
-320 ADDRDDLISDCMF
+320 AENRDDLISDCMF
-333 YYFNSVRRI
+333 YYFNSIRNEF
-342 LGQYWNYDGHTKPQ
+342 GQFWNYDGQSNPQ
-356 NILQSTVGYESL
+356 NILQSTVGYEAL

-375 MQREN
+375 IQKES
-380 IRSFEKNTFDAYV
+380 ISTFDKETFDNYV
-393 EKLKGFIF
+393 RKLKDIKFNDI
-401 SDVETFP
+401 ETYP
-408 MTTRGKIILYY
+408 MTTKGKNILYN
-419 TMSLAVFPSDDPND
+419 TMSLAVFPSEDPND
-433 GRSCKLKELVQH
+433 ERKRKLQELLQR

>member
-1 MAKLNMDKGGSNSI
+1 MELINTTYN
-15 DVMEKIIIKGFPVS
+15 MEKIVIKGFTVS

-39 APIGEVLKYTRYTER
+39 APIGEVLNYTMYTER
-54 LIIAYDEEEKP
+54 LIIGYDEDEKP

-71 QRKVDG
+71 QRKVDASR
-77 TRARQIANF
+77 TRQIAKF

-96 TNIVLNIPINIIE
+96 TNIVLNIPVNIIE
-109 SQEEQ
+109 SQEE
-114 NGIVSLTLID
+114 NDGIISITLVD
-124 DVAEQVEK
+124 NVAEQIEK
-132 ARKEGNDKADIY
+132 AKREGSDKADIF

-149 GQHRIRGIEVAIEIL
+149 GQHRIRGIEVAIEELNKMIS
-164 LRQIEKSNSSD
+164 KASD
-175 EKEQLMGQLDDLLKM
+175 PAQKEALKLQFDNLLKM

-232 EDSPQKTALEVA
+232 DDSPQKTALEVA

-291 QSAETERYQKRSF
+291 QSAETERYKKRKDF
-304 FKFQNSVKRLP
+304 NEKNSSRSLS

-320 ADDRDDLISDCMF
+320 ADNRDDLISDCMF
-333 YYFNSVRRI
+333 YFFNSVRNE
-342 LGQYWNYDGHTKPQ
+342 LGQYWNYDGQTNPQ
-356 NILQSTVGYESL
+356 NILQSTVGYEAL

-375 MQREN
+375 IQKEN
-380 IRSFEKNTFDAYV
+380 ITSFDKDTFDGYV
-393 EKLKGFIF
+393 QKLKEIKFDDI
-401 SDVETFP
+401 EAYP
-408 MTTRGKIILYY
+408 MTTKGKNILYN
-419 TMSLAVFPSDDPND
+419 TISLAVFPSDDPND
-433 GRSCKLKELVQH
+433 ERKKKLQELA

>member
-1 MAKLNMDKGGSNSI
+1 MELINTTYN
-15 DVMEKIIIKGFPVS
+15 MEKIVIKGFTVS

-39 APIGEVLKYTRYTER
+39 APIGEVLNYTMYTER
-54 LIIAYDEEEKP
+54 LIIGYDEDEKP

-71 QRKVDG
+71 QRKVDASR
-77 TRARQIANF
+77 TRQIAKF

-96 TNIVLNIPINIIE
+96 TNIVLNIPVNIIE
-109 SQEEQ
+109 SQEE
-114 NGIVSLTLID
+114 NDGIISITLVD
-124 DVAEQVEK
+124 NVAEQIEK
-132 ARKEGNDKADIY
+132 AKREGSDKADIF

-149 GQHRIRGIEVAIEIL
+149 GQHRIRGIEVAIEEMNKMIS
-164 LRQIEKSNSSD
+164 KASD
-175 EKEQLMGQLDDLLKM
+175 PAQKEALKLQLDNLLKM

-232 EDSPQKTALEVA
+232 DDSPQKTALEVA

-291 QSAETERYQKRSF
+291 QSAETERYKKRKDF
-304 FKFQNSVKRLP
+304 NEKNSSRSLS

-320 ADDRDDLISDCMF
+320 ADNRDDLISDCMF
-333 YYFNSVRRI
+333 YFFNSVRNE
-342 LGQYWNYDGHTKPQ
+342 LGQYWNYDGQTNPQ
-356 NILQSTVGYESL
+356 NILQSTVGYEAL

-375 MQREN
+375 IQKEN
-380 IRSFEKNTFDAYV
+380 ITSFDKDTFDGYV
-393 EKLKGFIF
+393 QKLKDIKFDDI
-401 SDVETFP
+401 EAYP
-408 MTTRGKIILYY
+408 MTTKGKNILYN
-419 TMSLAVFPSDDPND
+419 TISLAVFPSDDPND
-433 GRSCKLKELVQH
+433 ERKKKLQELA

>member
-1 MAKLNMDKGGSNSI
+1 
-15 DVMEKIIIKGFPVS
+15 MEKIVIKGFPVS

-39 APIGEVLKYTRYTER
+39 APIGEVLKYTMYTER
-54 LIIAYDEEEKP
+54 LIIAYDDEEKP

-71 QRKVDG
+71 QRKVDASR
-77 TRARQIANF
+77 TRLIAKF
-86 LLNDK
+86 LLGDK

-109 SQEEQ
+109 CQEEKE
-114 NGIVSLTLID
+114 GIISLTLVD
-124 DVAEQVEK
+124 NVAEQIEK
-132 ARKEGNDKADIY
+132 ARREGSDKADIF

-149 GQHRIRGIEVAIEIL
+149 GQHRIRGIEVAIEELIK
-164 LRQIEKSNSSD
+164 QISKANDPE
-175 EKEQLMGQLDDLLKM
+175 EKEALKIQLDDLLRM

-260 LYGGT
+260 LYGGS
-265 YTKDDSR
+265 YTKEDSR

-281 SIIKGICSSV
+281 SIIKGICTSV
-291 QSAETERYQKRSF
+291 QSAETERYQKRRE
-304 FKFQNSVKRLP
+304 FKNTNSSKSLP

-320 ADDRDDLISDCMF
+320 AEDRDDLISDCM
-333 YYFNSVRRI
+333 YYFFNSVRKE
-342 LGQYWNYDGHTKPQ
+342 LDQYWNYDGQAKPQ
-356 NILQSTVGYESL
+356 NILQSTVGYEAL
-368 MSLLAEI
+368 MNLLAEI
-375 MQREN
+375 IQKEN
-380 IRSFEKNTFDAYV
+380 INSFDKNTFDQYIA
-393 EKLKGFIF
+393 KLNNIDFADIE
-401 SDVETFP
+401 VYP
-408 MTTRGKIILYY
+408 MSTKGKIILYN

-433 GRSCKLKELVQH
+433 ERRIKLQELRQR

>member
-1 MAKLNMDKGGSNSI
+1 
-15 DVMEKIIIKGFPVS
+15 MEKIIIKGFPVS

-54 LIIAYDEEEKP
+54 LIIAYDEDEKP
-65 IYNKHV
+65 IYNEHV
-71 QRKVDG
+71 QRKVDSSR
-77 TRARQIANF
+77 TRQIANF

-96 TNIVLNIPINIIE
+96 TNIVLNIPVNIIE
-109 SQEEQ
+109 CQDEKD
-114 NGIVSLTLID
+114 GIISLTLVD
-124 DVAEQVEK
+124 NVAEQIEK
-132 ARKEGNDKADIY
+132 AKREGSDKADIF

-149 GQHRIRGIEVAIEIL
+149 GQHRIRGIEVAIEDLAKLISKTNN
-164 LRQIEKSNSSD
+164 QE
-175 EKEQLMGQLDDLLKM
+175 EQETLKTQLDNLLKM

-232 EDSPQKTALEVA
+232 DDSPQKTALEVA

-291 QSAETERYQKRSF
+291 QSAETERYQKRKA
-304 FKFQNSVKRLP
+304 FKNTNSSKSLP

-320 ADDRDDLISDCMF
+320 AENRDDMISDCMF
-333 YYFNSVRRI
+333 YFFNSIRKE
-342 LGQYWNYDGHTKPQ
+342 LGQYWNYDGQAKPQ
-356 NILQSTVGYESL
+356 NILQSTVGYEAL
-368 MSLLAEI
+368 MNLLAEI
-375 MQREN
+375 IQKDN
-380 IRSFEKNTFDAYV
+380 ISSFDKDTFDRYV
-393 EKLKGFIF
+393 EKIKNISFA
-401 SDVETFP
+401 DVELYP
-408 MTTRGKIILYY
+408 MTTKGKNILYY

-433 GRSCKLKELVQH
+433 ERKKKLQELKQR